1 VVGEGAFTHE
11 AGIHVDGLLKDPA
24 NYQAIDPRE
33 VGRSHQLVLGKHSG
47 SHGVMAAY
55 AELGIFVSRAEAEA
69 LLASIRGFVARAKRP
84 PQQQELA
91 AFYDELTRRGN
102 AVAA

>member
-1 VVGEGAFTHE
+1 LARG
-11 AGIHVDGLLKDPA
+11 
-24 NYQAIDPRE
+24 
-33 VGRSHQLVLGKHSG
+33 
-47 SHGVMAAY
+47 
-55 AELGIFVSRAEAEA
+55 AEAAA